1 MDPALYSPL
10 PDDWTV
16 GVADIVES
24 TKAIANQRY
33 KAVNMAGA
41 SVIAAVT
48 NALEGREFP
57 FVFGGDGASFAV
69 SPDDLERAREALA
82 ATAIWVEED
91 LNLVMRVALVP
102 VPAVRAQGLDVR
114 VARFGPSP
122 NLSYAMF
129 SGGGLGWADAAMKRG
144 EFAVPA
150 APPGTQPDLSGLSC
164 RFEEIPSTR
173 GLILSVLVVPAQGA
187 DPPAFRKV
195 IEDIIALVERSPDAG
210 RPVPPGGPPLRWP
223 PAGVEYEARAA
234 RGGPLLKRRAVVLAV
249 TLWAY
254 VVHALRHQVGN
265 FVPKNYVQQV
275 VENSDFRKYDDGL
288 RMILDCTRG
297 TGARADA
304 ASREGR
310 VRGDRALR
318 PAPAGCGDDDLLHAV
333 GDAQRPRPLH
343 RRRPRRLCLGGD
355 GAEGDGGLIEADRL
369 ETLACRSRVQVS
381 PPQSAPT
388 QPSTSQRIRTRHR
401 DAAGVAGAVIGVVDL
416 ARPFVRTGGLHAAEQ
431 RQADHRPLLQR
442 RIGIL
447 VVDLGLA
454 GGGIDRVLEADDHAA
469 DAAAA
474 FADLHPRV
482 AGLRQPDAGRLT
494 GALRASRWG
503 GQQCRRDR
511 DDESRI
517 CKP

>member
-1 MDPALYSPL
+1 MTTPDGTDIFYGAIPVFRGFGSLMDPAMYAPL
-10 PDDWTV
+10 PDDWTL

-82 ATAIWVEED
+82 ATAVWVEES

-102 VPAVRAQGLDVR
+102 VRAVRAQGLDVR

-144 EFAVPA
+144 EFAIPTA
-150 APPGTQPDLSGLSC
+150 APGTQPDLSGLSC

-173 GLILSVLVVPAQGA
+173 GLILSVLVVPAREA
-187 DPPAFRKV
+187 DPRAFRKV
-195 IEDIIALVERSPDAG
+195 IEDIIRLVEKSPDAG

-223 PAGVEYEARAA
+223 PAGIEYEARAA
-234 RGGPLLKRRAVVLAV
+234 RGGPLLKRRTVVLAV

-254 VVHALRHQVGN
+254 VVMRLGIKVGN

-288 RMILDCTRG
+288 RMILDCTEELER
-297 TGARADA
+297 ALAALLADA
-304 ASREGR
+304 ATNKI
-310 VRGDRALR
+310 VRYG
-318 PAPAGCGDDDLLHAV
+318 
-333 GDAQRPRPLH
+333 LH
-343 RRRPRRLCLGGD
+343 RQDAAMMTCFTPSVMRSDHVHFID
-355 GAEGDGGLIEADRL
+355 GARGGYA
-369 ETLACRSRVQVS
+369 
-381 PPQSAPT
+381 SAAT
-388 QPSTSQRIRTRHR
+388 ALKAM
-401 DAAGVAGAVIGVVDL
+401 AA
-416 ARPFVRTGGLHAAEQ
+416 
-431 RQADHRPLLQR
+431 
-442 RIGIL
+442 
-447 VVDLGLA
+447 
-454 GGGIDRVLEADDHAA
+454 
-469 DAAAA
+469 
-474 FADLHPRV
+474 
-482 AGLRQPDAGRLT
+482 
-494 GALRASRWG
+494 
-503 GQQCRRDR
+503 
-511 DDESRI
+511 
-517 CKP
+517 